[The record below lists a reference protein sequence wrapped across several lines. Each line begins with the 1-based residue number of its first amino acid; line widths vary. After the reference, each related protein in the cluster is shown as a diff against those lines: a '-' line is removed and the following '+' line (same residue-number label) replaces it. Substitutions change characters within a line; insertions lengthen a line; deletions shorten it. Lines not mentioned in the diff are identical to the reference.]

1 MKYKKI
7 MIFAFCL
14 FLFVGNV
21 FSQQINFDSFK
32 RDDVNAFDRLI
43 MNPYSKPLDY
53 AGTATT
59 GLALLLPAIL
69 LTAPS
74 KDYWKIVVEYAE
86 TFALAYGVKELCK
99 FCVNRARPY
108 MYFYGA
114 PENKILEG
122 DWNKSFISGHT
133 TLSFAAAGFTSFLF
147 CKYFS
152 NSPWK
157 IPVIVSSFAL
167 ASLTA
172 GLRLASGN
180 HFMTDVLCGAVIGT
194 GIGILVP
201 FLNSLWI
208 KPSYKSEKVQ
218 VTGSPMGFVIQAKF

>member
-1 MKYKKI
+1 MKHKKF
-7 MIFAFCL
+7 MILAFCL

-32 RDDVNAFDRLI
+32 RADVNAFDRLI

-69 LTAPS
+69 LAAPS
-74 KDYWKIVVEYAE
+74 KDYWKIGVEYAE
-86 TFALAYGVKELCK
+86 TFVLAYGVKELCK

-122 DWNKSFISGHT
+122 DWSKSFISGHT

-152 NSPWK
+152 NSPRK

-172 GLRLASGN
+172 GLRIASGN

-218 VTGSPMGFVIQAKF
+218 VTGSPRVL

>member
-7 MIFAFCL
+7 MILAFCL

-74 KDYWKIVVEYAE
+74 KDYWKIGVEYAE
-86 TFALAYGVKELCK
+86 TFVLAYGVKELCK

-108 MYFYGA
+108 MYF
-114 PENKILEG
+114 
-122 DWNKSFISGHT
+122 
-133 TLSFAAAGFTSFLF
+133 
-147 CKYFS
+147 
-152 NSPWK
+152 
-157 IPVIVSSFAL
+157 
-167 ASLTA
+167 
-172 GLRLASGN
+172 
-180 HFMTDVLCGAVIGT
+180 CGAVIGT

-208 KPSYKSEKVQ
+208 KPSYKSKKVQ

>member
-1 MKYKKI
+1 MKNKKI
-7 MIFAFCL
+7 KISVLCLLLFAS
-14 FLFVGNV
+14 NV
-21 FSQQINFDSFK
+21 FAQQINFNSFK
-32 RDDVNAFDRLI
+32 RDDVNPFDRLI

-53 AGTATT
+53 AGTAMV
-59 GLALLLPAIL
+59 GLTLLLPAVL
-69 LTAPS
+69 LAAPS
-74 KDYWKIVVEYAE
+74 KDYWKIGVEYAE

-122 DWNKSFISGHT
+122 DWNKSFLSGHT

-152 NSPWK
+152 DSPWK

-167 ASLTA
+167 ASATA

-208 KPSYKSEKVQ
+208 KPSYKSEKIQ
-218 VTGSPMGFVIQAKF
+218 VAGSPMGFVIQTKF

>member
-1 MKYKKI
+1 MKHKKI
-7 MIFAFCL
+7 MILAFCL
-14 FLFVGNV
+14 FLFAGNV

-69 LTAPS
+69 FAAPS
-74 KDYWKIVVEYAE
+74 KDYWKIGVEYAE

-122 DWNKSFISGHT
+122 DWNKSFFPAIRH
-133 TLSFAAAGFTSFLF
+133 
-147 CKYFS
+147 
-152 NSPWK
+152 
-157 IPVIVSSFAL
+157 
-167 ASLTA
+167 
-172 GLRLASGN
+172 
-180 HFMTDVLCGAVIGT
+180 
-194 GIGILVP
+194 
-201 FLNSLWI
+201 
-208 KPSYKSEKVQ
+208 
-218 VTGSPMGFVIQAKF
+218 